1 MRQLALLLRSIARR
15 GAQSARGPQQEVRR
29 IGRFGLL
36 IAGMA
41 WCAVGCASHS
51 LLPGEQAAAIKRREQ
66 ALAPHAN
73 AIQEAIRRSDSQG
86 ALAFLDGPDNHLVVL
101 PGNSPADAWAR
112 RASSSTGDRL
122 DTPAVLTFVYRGDL
136 PKAPE
141 SVTRISLEE
150 QLERRQASEGQS
162 QALRT
167 SLSALGTE
175 IQDEQ
180 RRSSAKLDAV
190 TSQIT
195 DVERRIAEA
204 IEAAKQDTDR
214 KIATT
219 REDLEKSLN
228 ALADDLAEAR
238 KFMLRTAQL
247 GWLNH
252 ELNVENANGVRRAS
266 AASQELAATAARLAD
281 TMRQL
286 SESLS
291 AQLKQLADQLDNIQK
306 QVSNVK

>member
-1 MRQLALLLRSIARR
+1 MALC
-15 GAQSARGPQQEVRR
+15 V
-29 IGRFGLL
+29 
-36 IAGMA
+36 
-41 WCAVGCASHS
+41 VGCASHS
-51 LLPGEQAAAIKRREQ
+51 LVPGEQAAAIKRREQ
-66 ALAPHAN
+66 TLAPHAN

-86 ALAFLDGPDNHLVVL
+86 ALAFLDGPDGHLVVL
-101 PGNSPADAWAR
+101 PGNSPVDAWAR
-112 RASSSTGDRL
+112 RASSAPGDRL
-122 DTPAVLTFVYRGDL
+122 NLPAVLTFVYRGDL
-136 PKAPE
+136 AKAPE
-141 SVTRISLEE
+141 SVTRISLDE

-175 IQDEQ
+175 VQDEQ
-180 RRSSAKLDAV
+180 RRSAAKLDTV

-195 DVERRIAEA
+195 DMERRVADA
-204 IEAAKQDTDR
+204 LEAARQDTDR

-291 AQLKQLADQLDNIQK
+291 SQLRQLADQLDSIQK

>member
-1 MRQLALLLRSIARR
+1 MERR
-15 GAQSARGPQQEVRR
+15 V
-29 IGRFGLL
+29 
-36 IAGMA
+36 
-41 WCAVGCASHS
+41 
-51 LLPGEQAAAIKRREQ
+51 
-66 ALAPHAN
+66 
-73 AIQEAIRRSDSQG
+73 
-86 ALAFLDGPDNHLVVL
+86 
-101 PGNSPADAWAR
+101 ADA
-112 RASSSTGDRL
+112 L
-122 DTPAVLTFVYRGDL
+122 
-136 PKAPE
+136 
-141 SVTRISLEE
+141 
-150 QLERRQASEGQS
+150 
-162 QALRT
+162 
-167 SLSALGTE
+167 
-175 IQDEQ
+175 
-180 RRSSAKLDAV
+180 
-190 TSQIT
+190 
-195 DVERRIAEA
+195 
-204 IEAAKQDTDR
+204 EAARQDTDR

-291 AQLKQLADQLDNIQK
+291 SQLRQLADQLDSIQK